1 MLKTLNDESVET
13 VDHTYSPASVAA
25 YAEPLPSAV
34 KSFQHGGA
42 GVSLP
47 PYSAQRDAAPADGV
61 PDGKSFFR
69 TARSRLSP
77 DTFAAFLESIKSL
90 NQHTRTRGQTLDD
103 AAILFTEQNHDLYVA
118 FEQLLQAHLA

>member
-13 VDHTYSPASVAA
+13 VDHTYSPA

-34 KSFQHGGA
+34 KRFQHGGA

-47 PYSAQRDAAPADGV
+47 PHSAQRDAAPADGV

-90 NQHTRTRGQTLDD
+90 NAHKRTRAQTLDD
-103 AAILFTEQNHDLYVA
+103 AAILFENNHDLYVA